1 MASDSDYFTKL
12 QTNIAKGIS
21 YSKSGEVQTYINEA
35 QKAQKAYNKILKGG
49 TDKTYGTD
57 SQAAMDAYKNYTQ
70 KAMESAKSI
79 QEAIKEYYSTMKEWM
94 SSLKE
99 DFNVDEFFNTYS
111 TLKTAIKSIEKYSKF
126 AQDKYNNMNKYLE
139 IYEPIHELLAIER
152 EASSHPDKITK
163 KYIDD
168 LFEKTVIIGDSLQN
182 GFIVMICDGNN
193 DGVYYY
199 DDSYYFDESN
209 DENNVYII
217 SNNFTE
223 FLDMIV
229 KGA

>member
-1 MASDSDYFTKL
+1 MNETLNSLCWNDRLDFVKQLDKL
-12 QTNIAKGIS
+12 EF
-21 YSKSGEVQTYINEA
+21 SGECKV
-35 QKAQKAYNKILKGG
+35 KL
-49 TDKTYGTD
+49 
-57 SQAAMDAYKNYTQ
+57 
-70 KAMESAKSI
+70 
-79 QEAIKEYYSTMKEWM
+79 
-94 SSLKE
+94 SLKT
-99 DFNVDEFFNTYS
+99 N
-111 TLKTAIKSIEKYSKF
+111 AIKSFGKTVENDIKSLEKVLNIKFPNDYKDFLLKTNGGSIPNDNTNEIVLKNIKKIINIDILYGVNTDNSCFDIEYW
-126 AQDKYNNMNKYLE
+126 
-139 IYEPIHELLAIER
+139 
-152 EASSHPDKITK
+152 TK

-229 KGA
+229 KR

>member
-1 MASDSDYFTKL
+1 MRSADVSNTMFSVAQGDLLTLPAVDLIAFGHTLTK
-12 QTNIAKGIS
+12 
-21 YSKSGEVQTYINEA
+21 
-35 QKAQKAYNKILKGG
+35 
-49 TDKTYGTD
+49 
-57 SQAAMDAYKNYTQ
+57 DA
-70 KAMESAKSI
+70 
-79 QEAIKEYYSTMKEWM
+79 
-94 SSLKE
+94 
-99 DFNVDEFFNTYS
+99 
-111 TLKTAIKSIEKYSKF
+111 
-126 AQDKYNNMNKYLE
+126 
-139 IYEPIHELLAIER
+139 PR
-152 EASSHPDKITK
+152 
-163 KYIDD
+163 D

-229 KGA
+229 KR

>member
-1 MASDSDYFTKL
+1 MKL
-12 QTNIAKGIS
+12 
-21 YSKSGEVQTYINEA
+21 
-35 QKAQKAYNKILKGG
+35 
-49 TDKTYGTD
+49 
-57 SQAAMDAYKNYTQ
+57 
-70 KAMESAKSI
+70 
-79 QEAIKEYYSTMKEWM
+79 
-94 SSLKE
+94 SLK
-99 DFNVDEFFNTYS
+99 TS
-111 TLKTAIKSIEKYSKF
+111 AIKSFGKTDENDIKSLEKVLNIRFPNDYKDFLLKTNGGSIPNDNTNEIVLKNIGKIINIDILYGVNTDNSCFDIEYW
-126 AQDKYNNMNKYLE
+126 
-139 IYEPIHELLAIER
+139 
-152 EASSHPDKITK
+152 TK

-168 LFEKTVIIGDSLQN
+168 LFEKTVIIGDSLQS